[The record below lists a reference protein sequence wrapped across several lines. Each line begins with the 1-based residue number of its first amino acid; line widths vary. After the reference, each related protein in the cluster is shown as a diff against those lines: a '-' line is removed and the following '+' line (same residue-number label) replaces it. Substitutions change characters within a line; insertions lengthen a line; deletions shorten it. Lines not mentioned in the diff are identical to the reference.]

1 MRSTTFAIDQGNSST
16 KVAIFEGS
24 ALINHV
30 RLSLGEEQEAIAFVA
45 SHHCKGGI
53 VSSVRVDAGLELQ
66 QQFGPQIKRMSA
78 ALNMPFAIKYTTPHT
93 LGVDRLANC
102 AGALTN
108 HPQQNILIID
118 CGSCLT
124 ITLLNLRTLVG
135 GSISPGLQM
144 RYQALH
150 QFTGRLPQLEPNFGE
165 LPLYGDSTHGSM
177 TLGVQGG
184 MLAEIEENIA
194 RYCRYFNDLHV
205 IITGG
210 DASYF
215 VARLK
220 SPIFAEP
227 FLTLMGLNE
236 IYSFQNSVCS

>member
-1 MRSTTFAIDQGNSST
+1 MRSTTFAIDQGNSFT

-24 ALINHV
+24 ALINHL
-30 RLSLGEEQEAIAFVA
+30 RLPLGQEQEALVFVA
-45 SHHCKGGI
+45 SHQCKGGI
-53 VSSVRVDAGLELQ
+53 VSSVREDGGLQLQ
-66 QQFGPQIKRMSA
+66 QQLGSQATRMA
-78 ALNMPFAIKYTTPHT
+78 AELKMPFAIDYATPTT
-93 LGVDRLANC
+93 LGVDRLANS
-102 AGALTN
+102 AGALAN
-108 HPQQNILIID
+108 HRHQDMLIID

-124 ITLLNLRTLVG
+124 ITLLIQRTLVG
-135 GSISPGLQM
+135 GSISPGLRM

-150 QFTGRLPQLEPNFGE
+150 QFTGRLPQLEPSSSE

-184 MLAEIEENIA
+184 MLGEIEEIID
-194 RYCRYFNDLHV
+194 RYCRHYKDLHV

-215 VARLK
+215 VPRLK

-227 FLTLMGLNE
+227 FLTLMGLHE
-236 IYSFQNSVCS
+236 IYLFQNPVCS